1 MSKGNA
7 REEQANQGIDRHN
20 RRQDEDDVG
29 QWHDPGRKGITYQLH
44 LQEKIAVDGY
54 QDQCDEK

>member
-44 LQEKIAVDGY
+44 LQEKIAVDGN
-54 QDQCDEK
+54 